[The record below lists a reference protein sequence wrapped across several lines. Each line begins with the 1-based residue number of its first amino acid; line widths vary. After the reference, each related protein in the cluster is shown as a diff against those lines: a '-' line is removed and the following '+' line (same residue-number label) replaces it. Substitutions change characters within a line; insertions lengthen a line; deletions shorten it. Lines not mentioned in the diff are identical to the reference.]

1 MSEEDFIPYSSPIP
15 IAGTSYSAQI
25 GKANESDP
33 SWIVRLIKGK
43 EVMDKETFSELNGN
57 LMIAFIMRATAI
69 PMLNPYKISQ
79 NIKMLIR
86 QAERGQPLTAK
97 PSMGPPPGYE
107 PAAEYASYSS
117 TSSTGSVPSTTSIS
131 APTAAAPGEGCGR
144 CGSAIDAKFLYC
156 PYCSFQLKRL
166 TCPACNKDV
175 RADYKLCP
183 YCGIQLK

>member
-1 MSEEDFIPYSSPIP
+1 
-15 IAGTSYSAQI
+15 
-25 GKANESDP
+25 
-33 SWIVRLIKGK
+33 
-43 EVMDKETFSELNGN
+43 
-57 LMIAFIMRATAI
+57 
-69 PMLNPYKISQ
+69 
-79 NIKMLIR
+79 
-86 QAERGQPLTAK
+86 
-97 PSMGPPPGYE
+97 
-107 PAAEYASYSS
+107 EYASYSG
-117 TSSTGSVPSTTSIS
+117 TSRTGSVPSTTSIS